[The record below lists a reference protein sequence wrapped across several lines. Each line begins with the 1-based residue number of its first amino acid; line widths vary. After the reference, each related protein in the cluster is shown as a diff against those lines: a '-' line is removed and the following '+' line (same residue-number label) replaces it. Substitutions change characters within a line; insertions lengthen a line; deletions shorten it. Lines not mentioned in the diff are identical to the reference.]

1 MRTSTG
7 QFSLTKWAPPLR
19 PGATTDASTT
29 PPSPPP
35 RAPPASQGR
44 GRSASAAALHESLQL
59 LAQPQGDADADD
71 GAAAA
76 AGGGG
81 GGAGTGRGAQGGYGA
96 NILFTPQLGYLQGGR
111 ELREGFLTIRQAAE
125 WCAVRARCMGF
136 STRAPEPGTPL
147 ASVTYVQFRSTAEVG
162 THSGWYAWT
171 KPVAR
176 GAGHKEEL

>member
-19 PGATTDASTT
+19 PVATTDASTI

-35 RAPPASQGR
+35 PPPPTSQGR

-59 LAQPQGDADADD
+59 LAQPQGDAEH

-81 GGAGTGRGAQGGYGA
+81 GGADTGRGAQGGDGA
-96 NILFTPQLGYLQGGR
+96 GVLFTPQLGYLQGGR
-111 ELREGFLTIRQAAE
+111 ELREGFLTILQASE
-125 WCAVRARCMGF
+125 WCAARARCLGF

-162 THSGWYAWT
+162 MHSGWYAWT